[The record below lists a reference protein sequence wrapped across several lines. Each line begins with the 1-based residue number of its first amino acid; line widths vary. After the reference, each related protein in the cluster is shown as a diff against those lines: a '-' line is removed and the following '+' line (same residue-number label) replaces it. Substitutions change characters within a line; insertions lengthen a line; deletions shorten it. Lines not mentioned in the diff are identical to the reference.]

1 MNPMYNFEEL
11 KAVTLLDTDTDDYKF
26 LLGVCDD
33 ILNNALTSQPYI
45 VKTITKLRIGSLIA
59 DYTLTSKQPINQ
71 TEVEENL
78 KSSLQTSSQ
87 VDTSNGQQSFSGTVN
102 TAALT
107 LKDVNECNTS
117 RPCDVNAQCINTP
130 TSFQCVCNTGYQGN
144 GLACAA
150 VVKPQEENN
159 GWSNDDIVIVS
170 VVFALA
176 FVIIVFLAVAAF
188 IFYKKSDNTTYST
201 SKNFRESG
209 YDNYLKTDENVD
221 HLKMNMYVA
230 VDPVASSHQSFKT
243 QNETK
248 LNNGRSNGQRK
259 I

>member
-1 MNPMYNFEEL
+1 MSCIFNEQKICKGIKYTKPYLQRNIKLDGLRF
-11 KAVTLLDTDTDDYKF
+11 LLDLY
-26 LLGVCDD
+26 
-33 ILNNALTSQPYI
+33 LNLYRVLFQL
-45 VKTITKLRIGSLIA
+45 VL
-59 DYTLTSKQPINQ
+59 
-71 TEVEENL
+71 
-78 KSSLQTSSQ
+78 
-87 VDTSNGQQSFSGTVN
+87 
-102 TAALT
+102 
-107 LKDVNECNTS
+107 DVNECNTS